1 MPTDQLVHE
10 YIGRGTAVQAFE
22 CRAPEVLVSGAAGT
36 GKSRGLLEKIHLA
49 MMKYPRAKALL
60 LRKTMASLASTG
72 LQTWQEFVV
81 AEALLSG
88 EVTYFGGSVREPP
101 QYRYAN
107 GSMVAIGGLDNPTK
121 VMSSEYDIVY
131 IQEST
136 ELNVKDWEFVS
147 TRLRNGRMPYQQIL
161 ADANPDAPTHW
172 LKQRCDRG
180 VCVMF
185 NSVHEENPRL
195 FAEVSAGTPG
205 AKQWNNAGRS
215 TWLKVTE
222 AGAAYM
228 ARLDALTGVR
238 KLRLRDGLW
247 VAAEGLIY
255 EAFRPN
261 EHVIKRFPIPA
272 DWPRFWSVDFGFVN
286 PFVLQCWA
294 QDPDGRLIMYREIYR
309 TGRTV
314 DEHAFDIMAEVSTP
328 DPDWVQPKL
337 GPDGKPFQLMAH
349 HGRIWTEP
357 RPVKIIT
364 DHDAEGR
371 RTFERHIGQGTKHA
385 DKRVTEGIQQVNRRL
400 RKQESGFA
408 GLFLMENSV
417 VFRDETLIGDG
428 RPASTI
434 EEIPGYVWL
443 KRGIAGGTVNDKKLQ
458 DEPLKENDHGC
469 LVAGTLV
476 ETSAGP
482 MPIEAVH
489 VGALVATRMGWRDG
503 ARLRY
508 DTGGGAGVVH

>member
-1 MPTDQLVHE
+1 MPTAQLTHR
-10 YIGRGTAVQAFE
+10 YIPRGTAIEVFE

-36 GKSRGLLEKIHLA
+36 GKSRGCLEKIHLA
-49 MMKYPRAKALL
+49 MMKYPKAKALL

-81 AEALLSG
+81 NEALLSG

-121 VMSSEYDIVY
+121 VMSSEYDVVY

-136 ELNVKDWEFVS
+136 ELTVRDWEFVS
-147 TRLRNGRMPYQQIL
+147 TRLRNGRMPYQQII
-161 ADANPDAPTHW
+161 ADANPDTPTHW

-180 VCVMF
+180 TTTMF

-195 FAEVSAGTPG
+195 YEECAPDAPGAKLWDNAGTPM
-205 AKQWNNAGRS
+205 
-215 TWLKVTE
+215 WLRVTPQ
-222 AGAAYM
+222 GAAYM

-238 KLRLRDGLW
+238 YLRLRKGLW

-255 EAFRPN
+255 EAFSPAV
-261 EHVIKRFPIPA
+261 HVIKRFPIP
-272 DWPRFWSVDFGFVN
+272 DQWQRFWSVDFGLVN

-309 TGRTV
+309 TQRTV
-314 DEHAFDIMAEVSTP
+314 DEHCFDIMAEVSTP
-328 DPDWVQPKL
+328 DPDYVHPPGAQRYAA
-337 GPDGKPFQLMAH
+337 Q
-349 HGRIWTEP
+349 GRIWTEP

-364 DHDAEGR
+364 DHDAESR
-371 RTFERHIGQGTKHA
+371 RTLERHLGQATKHA
-385 DKRVTEGIQQVNRRL
+385 DKRVFEGIQQVIRRL
-400 RKQESGFA
+400 RRDPGSGHA
-408 GLFLMENSV
+408 GLFLMRDSV
-417 VFRDETLIGDG
+417 VFRDEALVGEG

-434 EEIPGYVWL
+434 EELPGYVWL
-443 KRGIAGGTVNDKKLQ
+443 RRGVAGGSVNDKKLQ

-469 LVAGTLV
+469 DAMRYVVVDRDPIARAGLRV
-476 ETSAGP
+476 
-482 MPIEAVH
+482 
-489 VGALVATRMGWRDG
+489 VG
-503 ARLRY
+503 
-508 DTGGGAGVVH
+508 